1 MQKILTF
8 EDNRITLRG
17 IAAAL
22 IFSCSPFM
30 YAIVFGRGLFI
41 YLALFF
47 VGVILLYA
55 FSKNGGRIFLD
66 IRMTEILF
74 LFCMAWET
82 VTYIWSPAT
91 NSGSFYSLF
100 KITVLFFLLSTCDYF
115 QKEKSL
121 MMITVVIVSILAIY
135 SVLTSG
141 AVFSMEG
148 VDAMRVSFSFFG
160 VIQDPNYL
168 CFFFLVPIAFLLSI
182 SLEKN
187 NNLIKRIVC
196 CVGILW
202 LLYGIL
208 RTGSRGGLIAALVVI
223 AVYICTFQKQ
233 KFKTIL
239 LIVIITGGVVFL
251 YDQIMSLLPV
261 AIANRFTLANVMAN
275 GASNR
280 SVTWSQYYSAIAND
294 PTILVMGKGNGSG
307 AYCFGFAAHNYL
319 LESWFEYGAVGVIL
333 LVAFYRLILKNARV
347 NHNWTAYSA
356 LWGSIVLSM
365 TLSVGKN
372 LYFWLTVTL
381 INIISKNERKNY
393 GNT

>member
-1 MQKILTF
+1 MQKKIIF
-8 EDNRITLRG
+8 DDNRITLRG

-22 IFSCSPFM
+22 IFACSPFM

-55 FSKNGGRIFLD
+55 LSKDGGRIFLH
-66 IRMTEILF
+66 IQMTEILF
-74 LFCMAWET
+74 LCCMAWEI

-91 NSGSFYSLF
+91 NFDSFYSLF
-100 KITVLFFLLSTCDYF
+100 KIAVLFLLLSTCDYS
-115 QKEKSL
+115 QKEKNL

-182 SLEKN
+182 ALEKK
-187 NNLIKRIVC
+187 NNLIKKIVC
-196 CVGILW
+196 WLGMLC

-239 LIVIITGGVVFL
+239 LIGIITGGVVLL

-261 AIANRFTLANVMAN
+261 AISNRFTLANVMAN

-280 SVTWSQYYSAIAND
+280 SVTWSQYYSAIVNNL
-294 PTILVMGKGNGSG
+294 TILILGNGNGSG
-307 AYCFGFAAHNYL
+307 SYCFGFAAHNYL
-319 LESWFEYGAVGVIL
+319 LESWFEYGVVGVIL

-347 NHNWTAYSA
+347 NHNWIAYSA
-356 LWGSIVLSM
+356 LWGTVVLAM

-381 INIISKNERKNY
+381 INIISKNERINY